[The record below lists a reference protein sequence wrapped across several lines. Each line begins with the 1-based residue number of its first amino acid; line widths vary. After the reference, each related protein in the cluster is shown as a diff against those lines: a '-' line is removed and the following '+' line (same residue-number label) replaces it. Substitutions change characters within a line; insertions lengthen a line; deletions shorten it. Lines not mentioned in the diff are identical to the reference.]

1 MIAIDNVAGQQDMHG
16 GQPHAGGYAV
26 DEGKGRGE
34 FIFGENAGLDRRP
47 LDRAARDGGLVM
59 PATRRRASRSPTEF
73 ASFMVRV
80 PVATSRFV
88 LLASAL
94 MNCGHYPP
102 STAHDVVSQTMENT
116 RITSDRTRSLNGAK
130 LLSHSD
136 KFTSVLSKKAQP
148 MDRNVTNSVIV
159 TRSKTGSITNNVNI
173 GRHVAD
179 EDWAELF
186 SLAKPHGKNV
196 IKQLLEVQNLV
207 NANKGEQARS
217 TWEKIRVSSRSRMQP
232 TSRRS

>member
-1 MIAIDNVAGQQDMHG
+1 
-16 GQPHAGGYAV
+16 
-26 DEGKGRGE
+26 
-34 FIFGENAGLDRRP
+34 
-47 LDRAARDGGLVM
+47 
-59 PATRRRASRSPTEF
+59 
-73 ASFMVRV
+73 
-80 PVATSRFV
+80 
-88 LLASAL
+88 
-94 MNCGHYPP
+94 
-102 STAHDVVSQTMENT
+102 MENT

-179 EDWAELF
+179 EDWAELV
-186 SLAKPHGKNV
+186 SLAKPHGKHV

-217 TWEKIRVSSRSRMQP
+217 TWEKIRGLFTLSNAANIAQIVGTINQLTGSN
-232 TSRRS
+232 